1 MDGSVITT
9 LIQQII
15 NGLAVGSIYALVA
28 IAWSMIFS
36 GLDLFNFALGEYLM
50 IGAFLGITFLGLH
63 LPFPIAFLL
72 AIFSVALMAYLIDL
86 SFLRRLRSAP
96 HVITMIT
103 TVGLGVALKNA
114 AILIWG
120 TGGAH
125 FPSFFGEQG
134 IPIQGVIIVPQNLW
148 ILGIALFYMVALYLF
163 LYKSNLGTR
172 VRAAA
177 QLRRT
182 AGLMG
187 INVKT
192 TDALITMIGGI
203 SMVIAGVLIAPIYYT
218 EANMGNVVAL
228 KGFAGAV
235 LGGFGNLFGALIG
248 GLLLGIIENL
258 AVSYIS
264 SHYLNIIAYLVLIIV
279 LLLKPSGLLGKGKR

>member
-1 MDGSVITT
+1 MITT
-9 LIQQII
+9 LIQQVI

-28 IAWSMIFS
+28 VAWSMIFS
-36 GLDLFNFALGEYLM
+36 ALDLFNFALGEYLM
-50 IGAFLGITFLGLH
+50 IGAFLGITFLGLG
-63 LPFPIAFLL
+63 LPFPLAFLL
-72 AIFSVALMAYLIDL
+72 AIIAVALMAYLFDIA
-86 SFLRRLRSAP
+86 FLRRLRQAP

-114 AILIWG
+114 AILVWG

-134 IPIQGVIIVPQNLW
+134 IPIKGVYIVPQNLW
-148 ILGIALFYMVALYLF
+148 ILGIAFFYMVALYFF
-163 LYKSNLGTR
+163 LYKSALGTR

-177 QLRRT
+177 QRRIT

-187 INVKT
+187 INVRT
-192 TDALITMIGGI
+192 TDAVITMIGGM
-203 SMVIAGVLIAPIYYT
+203 SMVIAGILIAPIYYT
-218 EANMGNVVAL
+218 EANMGSAVAL

-235 LGGFGNLFGALIG
+235 LGGFGNLFGALLG
-248 GLLLGIIENL
+248 GLLLGLIENL

-264 SHYLNIIAYLVLIIV
+264 SQYLNIIAYLVLIIV
-279 LLLKPSGLLGKGKR
+279 LLLKPSGLLGKAKR

>member
-1 MDGSVITT
+1 MIATI
-9 LIQQII
+9 IQQII
-15 NGLAVGSIYALVA
+15 NGLAVGSIYSLIA

-50 IGAFLGITFLGLH
+50 IGAFVGITLLNLH

-72 AIFSVALMAYLIDL
+72 TIAAIALMAYLIDL
-86 SFLRRLRSAP
+86 SFLRRLRHAP
-96 HVITMIT
+96 HVITMIA

-120 TGGAH
+120 TEGAH
-125 FPSFFGEQG
+125 FPSFFGEKG
-134 IPIQGVIIVPQNLW
+134 IPIQGVYIVPQNLW
-148 ILGIALFYMVALYLF
+148 IFGIALFYMVFLYLF
-163 LYKSNLGTR
+163 LYKSPLGTR

-177 QLRRT
+177 QLRMT

-192 TDALITMIGGI
+192 TDAVITMIGGM
-203 SMVIAGVLIAPIYYT
+203 SMVIGGILVAPIYYT

-235 LGGFGNLFGALIG
+235 LGGFGNLFGAMIG
-248 GLLLGIIENL
+248 GLLLGLIENL

-264 SHYLNIIAYLVLIIV
+264 SQYLNIIAYLVIIFV
-279 LLLKPSGLLGKGKR
+279 LLLRPSGLFGKTER